1 MGKKTDPDI
10 DFLML
15 DDTSYSKLS
24 FILLN
29 SSSEISPLTYLFFN
43 ISNAESSLVFLSC
56 SFLSTSN
63 SFDLFDLD
71 QILNLSVKL
80 E

>member
-43 ISNAESSLVFLSC
+43 ILYTSS
-56 SFLSTSN
+56 
-63 SFDLFDLD
+63 SFDSTTLLD
-71 QILNLSVKL
+71 FFSFCETNIVKIPI
-80 E
+80 